1 LPWAPF
7 CIDTPPTVKAIFIS
21 VKFLR
26 WLKMKLRLP
35 LGEIQ
40 QASAPETAAKT
51 VTPCFYLGLVIAN
64 G

>member
-1 LPWAPF
+1 
-7 CIDTPPTVKAIFIS
+7 VKAIFIRDE
-21 VKFLR
+21 FLR